1 MKVQQKSYTSKKQ
14 HTNNEDLRNTGL
26 EKNSDIKLTKN
37 YIFLQK
43 LVRGQVEEQEEQ
55 EEYYIGNILLIDLIL
70 FNI

>member
-37 YIFLQK
+37 CIFLQK
-43 LVRGQVEEQEEQ
+43 LVRGQEEQEEQ